1 MSQILNETLSKYIE
15 QNTSDVHPYLLKI
28 ERDTHLNVLHSHM
41 VSGSYQ
47 AKLLQMLCL
56 ISNPT
61 CILEIGT
68 FTGFAT
74 MAFAEVI
81 KESGKV
87 ITVEADKEL
96 FEIAKQ
102 NIFQSPWSERIVMHL
117 SQANDIIPEILLEN
131 NVDMVFIDADKKNN
145 INYYN
150 LCLEKLKSGA
160 LIITDN
166 VLWKGNVLH
175 QNMNNQTKLIHE
187 FNVFVSNDS
196 RVEVLILP
204 VRDGLSIARK
214 K

>member
-1 MSQILNETLSKYIE
+1 
-15 QNTSDVHPYLLKI
+15 
-28 ERDTHLNVLHSHM
+28 
-41 VSGSYQ
+41 
-47 AKLLQMLCL
+47 
-56 ISNPT
+56 
-61 CILEIGT
+61 
-68 FTGFAT
+68 

-81 KESGKV
+81 KETGKV
-87 ITVEADKEL
+87 ITIEADKEL

-102 NIFQSPWSERIVMHL
+102 NISHSPWSERIVMHL

-145 INYYN
+145 TNYYN
-150 LCLEKLKSGA
+150 LCVEKLKSGA